1 MQKPEH
7 YRIFYGAAPPDLEK
21 VADRVEKQL
30 KKLPDPEY
38 HKVLNI
44 LAYRHPW
51 RPKHSGWINVLDQ
64 VLHMV
69 HSAAVLLPVFLWPS
83 FFTAGLSGFLLGVI
97 REWEQWKEVD
107 LKILIF
113 WDRLQDVLFF
123 TLAGILIYGIKIL
136 CCG

>member
-38 HKVLNI
+38 HKVLSI

-51 RPKHSGWINVLDQ
+51 RPKHCGWINVLDQ
-64 VLHMV
+64 ALHMLY
-69 HSAAVLLPVFLWPS
+69 SAAVLLPVFLWPS

-107 LKILIF
+107 LKILMF

-123 TLAGILIYGIKIL
+123 ALAGILIYVIKIL
-136 CCG
+136 CFG